1 MVRETVYLQHR
12 LTNGIITRFV
22 INDTFRSDLCL
33 LYPPY
38 LIAIAAIYLTLA
50 LHPNQTDSKP
60 PEEQQTAPRPR
71 RSSRQAAATTQEE
84 DKKTLGASHDPITFL
99 AGLNVSVPLIATIV
113 QEIIS
118 MYALWE
124 RYKEDPAPDSA
135 AKPVVASASPLFTG
149 TSGAQS
155 VGSSK
160 SLPGSRPDSTKSQS
174 DGSSPNT
181 EVVVVGTGTEDGD
194 GWGDPV
200 VSGGGD
206 GDGAEAEDCGAEEV
220 MVTPFVLTKVLMR
233 MREVRMAEQ
242 ATSVGRSVAVN
253 KMLER
258 TQAAG

>member
-1 MVRETVYLQHR
+1 VQCV
-12 LTNGIITRFV
+12 TRFV

-50 LHPNQTDSKP
+50 LHAPTSQNQTDSKP
-60 PEEQQTAPRPR
+60 PEEQQTTPRPR

-84 DKKTLGASHDPITFL
+84 EDQKKPGASHDPITFL
-99 AGLNVSVPLIATIV
+99 AELNVSVPLIATIV

-174 DGSSPNT
+174 DGGSPTT

-200 VSGGGD
+200 GSGGGD
-206 GDGAEAEDCGAEEV
+206 GGGDGVEGEDCGAEEV